1 MSFMH
6 NIANKLTMMR
16 FMLSFLF
23 ISVMVFDNLYCRIL
37 SLIVFVGA
45 AITDLY
51 DGKLARMQKQ
61 ESDYGR
67 VVDPLAD
74 KVLTV
79 TAYVFFVK
87 ETQYFNIPAWLVSLI
102 IIREF
107 TISALR
113 TLALYYKSEVVTSKL
128 GKWKTAS
135 QFTAIITILLICIID
150 LYYSNNGIAPA
161 DLPEYLKIINRYVPI
176 TLMSITFITTW
187 LSGID
192 YIIKNKRIV
201 YDIAVK

>member
-1 MSFMH
+1 MALMH
-6 NIANKLTMMR
+6 NIANKLTMLR

-23 ISVMVFDNLYCRIL
+23 VAFMVFDNLYCRIF
-37 SLIVFVGA
+37 SLVVFLAA

-61 ESDYGR
+61 ESNYGR

-107 TISALR
+107 TVSGLR
-113 TLALYYKSEVVTSKL
+113 TLSLYYKTELVTSKL
-128 GKWKTAS
+128 GKLKTVS
-135 QFTAIITILLICIID
+135 QFIAIITILLICIIN
-150 LYYSNNGIAPA
+150 LYFTNYTVKP
-161 DLPEYLKIINRYVPI
+161 LPSVMIIINKYVPI
-176 TLMSITFITTW
+176 TLMVITFIATW
-187 LSGID
+187 VSGLD
-192 YIIKNKRIV
+192 YVLRNKKIV